1 MAWNDPKAFLRI
13 SVTPTDRDVLR
24 FLWVD
29 DVLKDAPTIQTYRFT
44 RVVFGISSS
53 PFLLNATIK
62 HHLEK
67 YGETYPQF
75 VQLFLRSV
83 YVDDVSFGA
92 DNDDDAYKLY
102 LKSKTILREG
112 GFNLRKFVTNSMT
125 LQQRINEAETEFVDQ
140 GKDCSK
146 KKIEEED
153 KTYTKN
159 LLSGRV

>member
-1 MAWNDPKAFLRI
+1 M
-13 SVTPTDRDVLR
+13 
-24 FLWVD
+24 D

-44 RVVFGISSS
+44 RVVFGVSSS

-67 YGETYPQF
+67 YGKTYPQF
-75 VQLFLRSV
+75 VQLFV
-83 YVDDVSFGA
+83 YVDDVRFGV

-140 GKDCSK
+140 GTDCSK
-146 KKIEEED
+146 KRIEEED
-153 KTYTKN
+153 KT
-159 LLSGRV
+159 